1 MPNTSSPKT
10 YRELAALV
18 RGNIKAATIDATD
31 PTDKGGASAKKTDG
45 DDASLMALPTKGEQN
60 AAAPA
65 QLTDRDTN
73 PAGVGEGD
81 VPSTAPGDPKDKS
94 VSSPTDALSKIAG
107 NASDIANRIKGLMA
121 PKAAPATEAAK
132 EATVAAVATAANIE
146 LTPEFHLKLAST
158 ILSTQEGVDLA
169 LSLLRKQAGVEAA
182 NDLMSSALA
191 MHEKYASTAQVE
203 SEAEQLFKSA
213 SAEEQAAI
221 VKFAKIHD
229 FCLSRIENP
238 IEKMAFAQGAQD
250 AAAMDESAA
259 GGGEP
264 QLPGGE
270 AGGTPSPEEIV
281 QVLQQMVQ
289 SGEIDEE
296 TAQQVLQILAQGG
309 DEAAGDAAGGED
321 PSAAG
326 AAPEQAAGGA
336 EEAPE
341 EVKAASAI
349 LYGTAE

>member
-1 MPNTSSPKT
+1 M
-10 YRELAALV
+10 
-18 RGNIKAATIDATD
+18 
-31 PTDKGGASAKKTDG
+31 AS
-45 DDASLMALPTKGEQN
+45 
-60 AAAPA
+60 
-65 QLTDRDTN
+65 
-73 PAGVGEGD
+73 
-81 VPSTAPGDPKDKS
+81 
-94 VSSPTDALSKIAG
+94 
-107 NASDIANRIKGLMA
+107 
-121 PKAAPATEAAK
+121 AAK
-132 EATVAAVATAANIE
+132 EATVAAEATAANIE

-191 MHEKYASTAQVE
+191 MHEKYASTAEVE

-238 IEKMAFAQGAQD
+238 LEKMAFAQGAQD

-259 GGGEP
+259 GGEEP

-270 AGGTPSPEEIV
+270 EGGTPSPEEIV

-296 TAQQVLQILAQGG
+296 TAKQVLQILAQGG
-309 DEAAGDAAGGED
+309 DEAAAGAD
-321 PSAAG
+321 PSAG
-326 AAPEQAAGGA
+326 AAPEAAQGG
-336 EEAPE
+336 EEVPE